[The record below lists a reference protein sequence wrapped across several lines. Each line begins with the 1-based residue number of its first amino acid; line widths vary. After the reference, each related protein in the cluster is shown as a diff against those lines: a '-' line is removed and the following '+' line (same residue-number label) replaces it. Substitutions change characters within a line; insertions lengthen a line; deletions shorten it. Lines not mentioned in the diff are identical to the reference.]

1 MTLSFKKAT
10 KTQSRARIALVG
22 PSGSGKT
29 YTALSFARHLGARV
43 ALIDTERGSAS
54 KYADEFQFDVLELE
68 EFSPLNY
75 VEAIG
80 AAVREG
86 FDVLVIDSLSHAW
99 SGAGGAL
106 ELVDRAAKKAQ
117 SGNSFGA
124 WREVT
129 PLHNKLVDSI
139 LRADCHVIVTMR
151 AKTEY
156 VQEKDERGR
165 TQIRK
170 VGLAPVQRDGLEYEF
185 DIVADIDADHNF
197 IVSKTRCKALTGTV
211 ENCAGE
217 AVALK
222 IKSWLT
228 SGEPE
233 SEEVQKK
240 RLIAQVREV
249 LSELN
254 AKGYQPQW
262 TKATLELY
270 VGEMF
275 LGAPGLDALSVEE
288 LTRLQRDLNSKLDT
302 QIAENEAERSLA
314 GGRGRNV
321 IDRAGAQEGAA
332 S

>member
-1 MTLSFKKAT
+1 MTPSFKKAT

-29 YTALSFARHLGARV
+29 YTALSLARHLGDHV

-54 KYADEFQFDVLELE
+54 KYADEFSFDVLELE
-68 EFSPLNY
+68 EFSPLSY

-106 ELVDRAAKKAQ
+106 ELVDKAAKKNQ

-151 AKTEY
+151 AKTDY
-156 VQEKDERGR
+156 VQEKDDRGR

-185 DIVADIDADHNF
+185 DIVADIDIEHNF
-197 IVSKTRCKALTGTV
+197 VVSKTRCKALSGMV

-228 SGEPE
+228 SGAPVPEPE
-233 SEEVQKK
+233 QKK
-240 RLIAQVREV
+240 RLIAHVREA

-262 TKATLELY
+262 TKTTLELY
-270 VGEMF
+270 VGDMF

-288 LTRLQRDLNSKLDT
+288 LQKLLGDLNSKLDA
-302 QIAENEAERSLA
+302 QIAKNEAEQSLA
-314 GGRGRNV
+314 GSRAKTAVNS
-321 IDRAGAQEGAA
+321 AGAQEGAA
-332 S
+332 N